1 MPKQVQTCLHFRNV
15 KYCQAFLKCY
25 SDEQKNPVARDTD
38 ESTRDYQ
45 ARRGRVARENAI
57 RRTLNMISLAKGAR
71 LVDMENRRII
81 YRVGCRW

>member
-1 MPKQVQTCLHFRNV
+1 MGSPGFFAPLVVHFTNL
-15 KYCQAFLKCY
+15 C
-25 SDEQKNPVARDTD
+25 EQKNPVARDTD

-45 ARRGRVARENAI
+45 ARRGWVARENVI
-57 RRTLNMISLAKGAR
+57 RRTLNMISVAKGVR